1 VFDPTLHECTGQA
14 VSGVLGTAD
23 MFDLRSA
30 RALADEVRN
39 TLLNVRHANR
49 INFFNLSIFLQ
60 VGKKRSILNG
70 DILLEF
76 ANER

>member
-14 VSGVLGTAD
+14 VSGVLGTAEL
-23 MFDLRSA
+23 FDLRSA
-30 RALADEVRN
+30 RALADQVRN
-39 TLLNVRHANR
+39 TLLNVRHAKGINR
-49 INFFNLSIFLQ
+49 VNLSIFLQ
-60 VGKKRSILNG
+60 VGKKESILNG